1 VNDMF
6 RSVLPALP
14 MLLPLLVV
22 LMLASAAMR
31 LSGRG
36 RARPRRKTSKPS
48 PSATNAPAY
57 PRWQFWRIPGIWTRG
72 RSMWLRGRVRV
83 RETVLNYLALGI
95 LGWCVWELFPGTRH
109 LYIGRSGAVLAV
121 MALLIG
127 TLGVGWFRGTYG
139 QVMCPKNYLFP
150 LLFIVTAGL
159 LVFVLFRG

>member
-1 VNDMF
+1 MMIN
-6 RSVLPALP
+6 
-14 MLLPLLVV
+14 VV
-22 LMLASAAMR
+22 LAILVIAIVSFAIFRPA
-31 LSGRG
+31 GRG
-36 RARPRRKTSKPS
+36 GRPNQTASS

-57 PRWQFWRIPGIWTRG
+57 PRWQFWRTPGMWTRG

-150 LLFIVTAGL
+150 LLFIVTLGL